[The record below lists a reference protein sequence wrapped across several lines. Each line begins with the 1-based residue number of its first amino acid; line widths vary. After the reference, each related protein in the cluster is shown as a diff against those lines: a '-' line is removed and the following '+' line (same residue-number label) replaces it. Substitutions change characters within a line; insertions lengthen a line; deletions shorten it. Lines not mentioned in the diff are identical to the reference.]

1 MPRPEASS
9 RTGTKGARV
18 LGHGSATFSLTV
30 YGHLFDDDLDALA
43 GRLDELRRAPDMD
56 ANVRRPTRGPVAANG
71 HGASR
76 DNA

>member
-43 GRLDELRRAPDMD
+43 GRLDELRRASDVETP
-56 ANVRRPTRGPVAANG
+56 AAQPRPNRDQRQLGVARQRA
-71 HGASR
+71 
-76 DNA
+76 